1 MRWCSSAPIARS
13 RLSTRLRRYPFSPV
27 GSHPSDDWQKVGL
40 LRCLRCFYVRQ
51 HRRSTKADTR
61 ILRTQG
67 ETSRPGQ
74 LADTSI
80 KDWHRAQRKI
90 ECWAITRLARRG
102 RRAEE
107 PPRLSSTTQYILQE
121 LGRPL
126 ITVFMSSCKRV
137 YRRMPVAGH
146 PFCYTLP
153 H

>member
-1 MRWCSSAPIARS
+1 VPYPSQRLMWINSPATQPDPWHLVMRWCSSAPIARS

-27 GSHPSDDWQKVGL
+27 GSHPSDDWQYVGL

-61 ILRTQG
+61 IPRTQG

-80 KDWHRAQRKI
+80 RDWHRAQRKI

-102 RRAEE
+102 QRASE
-107 PPRLSSTTQYILQE
+107 PCISILD
-121 LGRPL
+121 
-126 ITVFMSSCKRV
+126 IYCSC
-137 YRRMPVAGH
+137 
-146 PFCYTLP
+146 
-153 H
+153 